1 MKSILFLIP
10 LFFAF
15 NLTAQ
20 SVILDTIL
28 ITQKGNIF
36 YQVTRT
42 EYSDGNYREI
52 TQTIGDTSSLDF
64 YFRKINYVES
74 QNIIR
79 NARSLFNINNIFSRL
94 VENDVFMLNNYGLSP
109 LMNTQ
114 KRHDN
119 TFLNDVWQLSLN
131 GVTDTVRF
139 DTSQNGKLQ
148 IILNNNPKNIDL
160 LQDVLRVIDYP
171 SQGLNTFFY
180 KIDGETW
187 TDMQNSL
194 LKRIGVAP
202 PPPPVE
208 E

>member
-1 MKSILFLIP
+1 
-10 LFFAF
+10 
-15 NLTAQ
+15 
-20 SVILDTIL
+20 
-28 ITQKGNIF
+28 
-36 YQVTRT
+36 
-42 EYSDGNYREI
+42 
-52 TQTIGDTSSLDF
+52 
-64 YFRKINYVES
+64 
-74 QNIIR
+74 
-79 NARSLFNINNIFSRL
+79 
-94 VENDVFMLNNYGLSP
+94 MLNNYGLSP
-109 LMNTQ
+109 FMNTQ

-160 LQDVLRVIDYP
+160 LQDVFRVIDYP

-180 KIDGETW
+180 KVDGETW

>member
-131 GVTDTVRF
+131 GVADTVRF